1 MCWNILLN
9 SNGVKFDLNK
19 LFNQFV
25 MKDHIFSIKLKDNLL
40 LQNMEQNRARL
51 MGKNLPQNCFI
62 LTDLLVIGPDRLY
75 CSHCMKIHLY
85 CFQ

>member
-1 MCWNILLN
+1 
-9 SNGVKFDLNK
+9 
-19 LFNQFV
+19 

-75 CSHCMKIHLY
+75 CSIRRKQTVMLPNTKLV
-85 CFQ
+85 